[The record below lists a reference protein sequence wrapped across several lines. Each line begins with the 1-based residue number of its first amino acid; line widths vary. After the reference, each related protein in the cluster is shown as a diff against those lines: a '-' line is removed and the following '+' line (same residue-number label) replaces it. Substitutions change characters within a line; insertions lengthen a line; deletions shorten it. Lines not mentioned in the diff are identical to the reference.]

1 MQSPPPAAAFSIPI
15 ASSRIK
21 YMSHLVDP
29 IDKKTKQWQ
38 KTSLLNSVPIPLLDQ
53 NHPQD
58 CRVSRGQHQHWWGG
72 SLLFNNK
79 NQQKNGKFS
88 FLQCWLNWL
97 NKRQSRRWTSPS
109 WALASWGAGSPS
121 FLRTR
126 LSFLTWTYI
135 LDFVVLLHCWH
146 RDLDL
151 YFRSCCSPA
160 LLSLLT
166 WTYILQLA
174 ILAVIGNC

>member
-79 NQQKNGKFS
+79 KSATKILFSSKLIELIEQKTISKVNISQLGLGK
-88 FLQCWLNWL
+88 L
-97 NKRQSRRWTSPS
+97 RSRITIIPQD
-109 WALASWGAGSPS
+109 P
-121 FLRTR
+121 
-126 LSFLTWTYI
+126 
-135 LDFVVLLHCWH
+135 VVLL
-146 RDLDL
+146 DLDL
-151 YFRSCCSPA
+151 YFRFCCS
-160 LLSLLT
+160 LSLLT
-166 WTYILQLA
+166 SWLGLIF
-174 ILAVIGNC
+174 

>member
-88 FLQCWLNWL
+88 FLQSWLNWL

-126 LSFLTWTYI
+126 LSFLTWTYS

-146 RDLDL
+146 CDLDL

>member
-1 MQSPPPAAAFSIPI
+1 MTKNKSAQFCANSIAWSESSPGLSSQQGAASALMGWEPFI
-15 ASSRIK
+15 
-21 YMSHLVDP
+21 
-29 IDKKTKQWQ
+29 QQQ
-38 KTSLLNSVPIPLLDQ
+38 KSA
-53 NHPQD
+53 
-58 CRVSRGQHQHWWGG
+58 
-72 SLLFNNK
+72 
-79 NQQKNGKFS
+79 KNGKFS